1 MLTYQLCILLHPT
14 VCSNASYHRFNDIIT
29 SIIVCVCVCMR
40 ECEKLLKPVIN
51 DLINMKLV
59 LGDIEKLR
67 CRYDMR
73 KISRYNDIHDISCMV
88 LFRKQTILF
97 VYILVFK

>member
-1 MLTYQLCILLHPT
+1 MHCHTTNAIKLAMAGTQEWWHLFTPLL
-14 VCSNASYHRFNDIIT
+14 V
-29 SIIVCVCVCMR
+29 
-40 ECEKLLKPVIN
+40 
-51 DLINMKLV
+51 LV

-97 VYILVFK
+97 VYIRTSPLLIYILVFK